1 MSDFYDYLDHLSD
14 DAILNYAYMKNM
26 QKHDPKLFSSSVIR
40 GRTLPSYIPSTEGQR
55 VSDHEWE
62 AWNKATDI
70 WKKDAAP
77 AANMMWLNGTSDHP
91 YYKQVQAYKTL
102 PSYVP
107 STKKDIIPNKAW
119 FNTPKPAKKP
129 VEQVLGDPK
138 ASHVGKGASM
148 NMGTFNYTP
157 THIQYN
163 KGYDSGYNDVAKQVA
178 YDKASNAIN
187 SNDSSLAI
195 QNYYDNFGVNKSIPT
210 PPTTNTTTT
219 IQTPTDPMS
228 NFTDTQKSYYNYL
241 TGYRGLG
248 HKQALNSMGI
258 TI

>member
-26 QKHDPKLFSSSVIR
+26 QKHDPSLFSPAVMS
-40 GRTLPSYIPSTEGQR
+40 GRTIPSYIPSTDRQ
-55 VSDHEWE
+55 VVPDHIWDSW
-62 AWNKATDI
+62 AKATDI
-70 WKKDAAP
+70 WKKEAAE
-77 AANMMWLNGTSDHP
+77 AANTMWLQGNYDHP

-178 YDKASNAIN
+178 YDKASSAIN

-210 PPTTNTTTT
+210 PPTANTPTT